1 MPTRARREDDDRSG
15 RYSAPRPTSP
25 PMTPTERQALE
36 EGVRKLEEV
45 SRSIKETRR
54 LIKRK

>member
-1 MPTRARREDDDRSG
+1 MQTRARREDDDRKSHTA
-15 RYSAPRPTSP
+15 SPRPAH
-25 PMTPTERQALE
+25 PMTPVERQALE